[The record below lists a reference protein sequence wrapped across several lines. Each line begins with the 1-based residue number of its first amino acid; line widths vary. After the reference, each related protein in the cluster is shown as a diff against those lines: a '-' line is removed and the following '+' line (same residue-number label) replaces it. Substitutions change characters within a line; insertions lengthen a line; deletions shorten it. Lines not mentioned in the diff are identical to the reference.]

1 MSNFSFLKTKKEYAL
16 FSSACTEAEK
26 IYTSAPA
33 MCAVGCRKALEL
45 AVKWVYSADNTMK
58 MPYRDNLQSL
68 IHEPSFRFAVDYNT
82 WGKLPFIIKLGN
94 LAVHT
99 ERSVQSSDALASL
112 KDLFE
117 FIQWIDYCYGSDYQE
132 RNFDE
137 RLIPTEKIVVDTR
150 KIKEQESLLDE
161 KEAEIEALRKQ
172 IEQMSAQYTSE
183 KEKHQQER
191 SFQPEDLTEFQTR
204 KKYIDV
210 DLKFMGWKFT
220 GTDADV
226 QEEYPVEGMAGVVGQ
241 TGYCD
246 YVLFGKDGL
255 PLAVVEAKRTSK
267 DPNAG
272 RKQAVLYADC
282 LERKFGRRPIMFT
295 TNGFETYFWD
305 DQGGPQRK
313 VSGVFSKTDLQKL
326 MNRRAERM
334 DLMSISIDD
343 KITDRYYQ
351 KEAIRAVCGQIE
363 QGFRKHL
370 LVMATGTGKTR
381 TASSLADVLSRGKWV
396 TNILFLADRT
406 ALVKQ
411 AKDDF
416 KRYLPDMS
424 LCNLCSNKDERNAR
438 IVFSTYPTILN
449 AIDDTKSKDGR
460 QLFTPAHFDLI
471 IIDESHRSIF
481 KKYRAIFEYFDALM
495 VGLTATPK
503 TDVDRNTY
511 DFFEMEH
518 GVPTYAYD
526 YETAVCQDHVL
537 VPYYNYEVKTKF
549 LDEGITYDDLSDEDK
564 ERYEDDFIE
573 DDTVPDFI
581 PSAALN
587 KFVFNETTVDIVL
600 QDLMER
606 GIKVAGGD
614 RLGKT
619 IVFAQNKR
627 HAEFILERF
636 NKLYPQYHGSFA
648 QRVICDDSY
657 AQTIIDDFKQPEK
670 EPHIAVSVD
679 MMDTGIDVP
688 ECVNLVF
695 FKKVRSK
702 AKFWQMIGRGTRLC
716 KGLSCV
722 DQVDGAYTDKC
733 RFLIFDYCGNFEYF
747 REHKEGYE
755 AKETKTLSE
764 NIFAKQIKIAMAL
777 QESAFAGEEYQIW
790 RNELAAACH
799 KQVTALNP
807 ELISV
812 KLRMQYVEKYKKQD
826 AFLSLSEGNK
836 GELLTQ
842 IAPLVRSEESDEF
855 AKRFDNFMYGLIL
868 AHIDQMPAFKYAK
881 KQLCD
886 TASLLERKANIP
898 QIKEKLPLLQE
909 IHTDAFWDANDILL
923 FEKIRRELRDL
934 IRFLDEG
941 SGEQKR
947 IVTKLTDPVIDKQEG
962 IQLEAAYD
970 FEDYRAKVNRYVN
983 EHGNTLAI
991 YKLTHNIPLSAGD
1004 YQELERVLTSELG
1017 SKEDYEREFG
1027 DTPFGLLIRKI
1038 AKLDHDAAMQAFSA
1052 FINDQSLNQKQIAF
1066 VKKIINHIELNGY
1079 MENVAELTKPPF
1091 DKPISFVKLFDAKTR
1106 TALMT
1111 TINQIRE
1118 NAIQVAAS

>member
-1 MSNFSFLKTKKEYAL
+1 MTNFSFLKNKSEYMI
-16 FSSACTEAEK
+16 FSPACIEAEK
-26 IYTSAPA
+26 IYISAPA

-45 AVKWVYSADNTMK
+45 AVKWVYSADTSIK
-58 MPYRDNLQSL
+58 MPYKDNLQSL
-68 IHEPSFRFAVDYNT
+68 IHEPTFRFAVDYNT

-99 ERSVQSSDALASL
+99 ERSVQTGDALASL
-112 KDLFE
+112 RGLFE
-117 FIQWIDYCYGSDYQE
+117 FVQWIDYCYGTDYKE
-132 RNFDE
+132 RTFDE
-137 RLIPTEKIVVDTR
+137 SLIPVEKVVVDTK

-161 KEAEIEALRKQ
+161 KEAEIEALRRQ
-172 IEQMSAQYTSE
+172 IEQMAPQYTAE
-183 KEKHQQER
+183 KELHQQER
-191 SFQPEDLTEFQTR
+191 TFQPEDLSEFDTR
-204 KKYIDV
+204 KTYIDV
-210 DLKFMGWKFT
+210 DLKQMGWKFT
-220 GTDADV
+220 GANTDV
-226 QEEYPVEGMAGVVGQ
+226 QEEYPVDDMVGMTGKI
-241 TGYCD
+241 GYCD
-246 YVLFGKDGL
+246 YVLFGKDGQ

-267 DPNAG
+267 DPNIG
-272 RKQAVLYADC
+272 RKQVALYADC
-282 LERKFGRRPIMFT
+282 LERKFGRRPMMFT
-295 TNGFETYFWD
+295 TNGYETYFWD
-305 DQGGPQRK
+305 DQTSPQRK
-313 VSGVFSKTDLQKL
+313 VSGVFNKDDLQKL
-326 MNRRAERM
+326 MTRRSERM
-334 DLMSISIDD
+334 DLMSIPIDD

-351 KEAIRAVCGQIE
+351 KEAIRAVCEQIG

-381 TASSLADVLSRGKWV
+381 TAASLTDVLSRGKWV
-396 TNILFLADRT
+396 TNVLFLADRT

-416 KRYLPDMS
+416 KNYLPDMS
-424 LCNLCSNKDERNAR
+424 LCNLCSNKDDRNAR

-449 AIDDTKSKDGR
+449 SIDDTKSKDGR

-481 KKYRAIFEYFDALM
+481 KKYRAIFEYFDAMM

-526 YETAVCQDHVL
+526 YETAVYQDHVL

-549 LDEGITYDDLSDEDK
+549 LEEGITYNELSDEDK

-573 DDTVPDFI
+573 DDMVPEFI

-619 IVFAQNKR
+619 IVFAQNKP
-627 HAEFILERF
+627 HAEFILERY
-636 NKLYPQYHGSFA
+636 NKLYPQCHGTFA
-648 QRVICDDSY
+648 QRVICDDAY

-670 EPHIAVSVD
+670 EPYIVVSVD

-688 ECVNLVF
+688 EAVNLVF

-716 KGLSCV
+716 EGLACV
-722 DQVDGAYTDKC
+722 DQIDGNYTDKR

-755 AKETKTLSE
+755 VRETKTLTE
-764 NIFAKQIKIAMAL
+764 NIFGKRIKIAMVL
-777 QESAFAGEEYQIW
+777 QESIYAGKEYQEW
-790 RNELAAACH
+790 RNEIVDICH
-799 KQVTALNP
+799 KQVVELQP
-807 ELISV
+807 ELIAV
-812 KLRMQYVEKYKKQD
+812 KLRIQYVEKYKKQETFV
-826 AFLSLSEGNK
+826 FLREGDK

-842 IAPLVRSEESDEF
+842 IAPLVHPTEPDEF

-868 AHIDQMPAFKYAK
+868 AHIEQMPAFQYTK

-886 TASLLERKANIP
+886 IASLLEHKVSIP
-898 QIKEKLPLLQE
+898 QIKEKLPILQD
-909 IHTDAFWDANDILL
+909 IQTDTFWDANDILL
-923 FEKIRRELRDL
+923 FEKVRKELREL
-934 IRFLDEG
+934 IKFLYEG
-941 SGEQKR
+941 NGEQKR
-947 IVTKLTDPVIDKQEG
+947 IVTKLTDPIIDQQEG
-962 IQLEAAYD
+962 VQLDTPYD
-970 FEDYRAKVNRYVN
+970 FEDYRSKVNRYVN
-983 EHGNTLAI
+983 ENGDTLAI
-991 YKLTHNIPLSAGD
+991 YKLTHNIPLSIGD

-1017 SKEDYEREFG
+1017 SKKDYEREFG

-1038 AKLDHDAAMQAFSA
+1038 AKLDHEATMQAFST

-1079 MENVAELTKPPF
+1079 MENVAELTRPPF
-1091 DKPISFVKLFDAKTR
+1091 DKPVGFVKLFDAKTR
-1106 TALMT
+1106 TALVE
-1111 TINQIRE
+1111 TINQVRE
-1118 NAIQVAAS
+1118 NAVHIVVS